1 MAARSRMWQTSPLHV
16 ACVGAAWL
24 HPTARVH
31 EQEDP
36 GPPGITVMSESPSFS
51 PVTDPQHTREKR
63 VDDSPL
69 SPIVS
74 AKNERPA
81 TTSDQP
87 SWMPEP
93 GNDVIGACGHKIGE
107 IVDQE
112 PGHIVVEVGF
122 FNPTDLYIPT
132 SVISGH
138 HGDDVTLSVSKDEA
152 LHRGWDHDPL
162 EDE

>member
-1 MAARSRMWQTSPLHV
+1 
-16 ACVGAAWL
+16 
-24 HPTARVH
+24 
-31 EQEDP
+31 
-36 GPPGITVMSESPSFS
+36 MSESPSFS
-51 PVTDPQHTREKR
+51 PLADPQRTREKR

-69 SPIVS
+69 SPMIS
-74 AKNERPA
+74 ARSERPA
-81 TTSDQP
+81 TQAS
-87 SWMPEP
+87 SWVPEP

-132 SVISGH
+132 SVITGH